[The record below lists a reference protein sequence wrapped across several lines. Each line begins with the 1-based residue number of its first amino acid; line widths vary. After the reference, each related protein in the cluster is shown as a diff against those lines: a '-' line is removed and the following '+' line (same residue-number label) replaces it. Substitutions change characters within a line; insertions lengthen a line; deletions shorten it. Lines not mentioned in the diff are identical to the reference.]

1 MKHLKSYKI
10 FENIQTD
17 EEIHELCKKYRIK
30 NYTINED
37 KSIDVSRSVNLASK
51 NLTKLPLKFKNVSG
65 NFYCYDNNLTT
76 LEGAP
81 ETVDGY
87 FSCGSNNLTTLE
99 GSPRRVSGNFNCRN
113 NRLTT
118 LEGSPETVGGFFSCG
133 GNNLT
138 TLEGSPRR
146 VSGDFYC
153 SDNKNLMSLEGITP
167 TIHGDFYCLYTPVK
181 YFWKEFLNRD
191 KSLID
196 SFVEEWDV
204 IHEDTVIIEVL
215 EGWMEDNNI
224 NVEIDI
230 EKIKSLGYKI
240 G

>member
-17 EEIHELCKKYRIK
+17 EEIHELCRKYRIK

-37 KSIDVSRSVNLASK
+37 KSIDVDGNVDLYNKGLS
-51 NLTKLPLKFKNVSG
+51 KLPLKFRHVKG
-65 NFYCYDNNLTT
+65 DFDCGDNNLIT

-81 ETVDGY
+81 ETVDGS
-87 FSCGSNNLTTLE
+87 FRCENNYLTTLK
-99 GSPRRVSGNFNCRN
+99 GSPRRVSGNFNC
-113 NRLTT
+113 
-118 LEGSPETVGGFFSCG
+118 PW
-133 GNNLT
+133 
-138 TLEGSPRR
+138 
-146 VSGDFYC
+146 
-153 SDNKNLMSLEGITP
+153 NKNLMSLEGISP
-167 TIHGDFYCLYTPVK
+167 TIHGDFYCSVDTPVF
-181 YFWKEFLNRD
+181 YFWKNFLNKD

-240 G
+240 EY

>member
-1 MKHLKSYKI
+1 MKHLKSYNI

-17 EEIHELCKKYRIK
+17 EEIHELCEKYRIK

-37 KSIDVSRSVNLASK
+37 KSIDVDGKVDLSNKGLS
-51 NLTKLPLKFKNVSG
+51 KLPLKFRHVKG
-65 NFYCYDNNLTT
+65 DFYCYDNNLTT

-87 FSCGSNNLTTLE
+87 FNCRNNGLTTLE
-99 GSPRRVSGNFNCRN
+99 GV
-113 NRLTT
+113 
-118 LEGSPETVGGFFSCG
+118 PETVGGFFSCG

-146 VSGDFYC
+146 VDVDFYC
-153 SDNKNLMSLEGITP
+153 INNKNLMSLEGISP
-167 TIHGDFYCLYTPVK
+167 TIHGGLYCGGTPFY
-181 YFWKEFLNRD
+181 YFWDNFLNKD

-204 IHEDTVIIEVL
+204 IHGDTVIIKVL

-224 NVEIDI
+224 NKKINI
-230 EKIKSLGYKI
+230 KKIKSLGYKI

>member
-10 FENIQTD
+10 FENKQTD
-17 EEIHELCKKYRIK
+17 EEIHELCRRYKIK

-37 KSIDVSRSVNLASK
+37 KSIDVDGDVDLINK
-51 NLTKLPLKFKNVSG
+51 DLTKLPLNFRNVIGYFDCVS
-65 NFYCYDNNLTT
+65 NNLTT

-81 ETVDGY
+81 EILGSYFDCSDNKLITLEGAPETVDDNFY
-87 FSCGSNNLTTLE
+87 CYHNNLTTLE
-99 GSPRRVSGNFNCRN
+99 GSPRRVGGNFNCY
-113 NRLTT
+113 
-118 LEGSPETVGGFFSCG
+118 V
-133 GNNLT
+133 
-138 TLEGSPRR
+138 
-146 VSGDFYC
+146 
-153 SDNKNLMSLEGITP
+153 NKNLMSLEGISP
-167 TIHGDFYCLYTPVK
+167 TIHGDFNCLYTPVF
-181 YFWKEFLNRD
+181 YFWKEFLNKD

-224 NVEIDI
+224 NVKIDI

>member
-17 EEIHELCKKYRIK
+17 EEIHELCRKYEIS

-37 KSIDVSRSVNLASK
+37 KSVDVDGDVDLYYK
-51 NLTKLPLKFKNVSG
+51 NLTKLPLKFRHVKG
-65 NFYCYDNNLTT
+65 NFSCVDNNLET

-87 FSCGSNNLTTLE
+87 FSCVRNKLTTLEGAPETVGGEFNCNSNNLTTLQ
-99 GSPRRVSGNFNCRN
+99 GAPRRVN
-113 NRLTT
+113 
-118 LEGSPETVGGFFSCG
+118 GS
-133 GNNLT
+133 
-138 TLEGSPRR
+138 
-146 VSGDFYC
+146 FYC
-153 SDNKNLMSLEGITP
+153 SYNKNLMSLEGIS
-167 TIHGDFYCLYTPVK
+167 TIYGNLYCYDTPVY
-181 YFWKEFLNRD
+181 YFWVKFLNED

-240 G
+240 GY

>member
-1 MKHLKSYKI
+1 MKHLKNYKDYRI

-17 EEIHELCKKYRIK
+17 EEIHELCRKYNIK

-37 KSIDVSRSVNLASK
+37 KSIDVDGRVFIYNRY
-51 NLTKLPLKFKNVSG
+51 LTKLPLNFRNVSRYF
-65 NFYCYDNNLTT
+65 NCSWNNLTT

-81 ETVDGY
+81 ISSTGN
-87 FSCGSNNLTTLE
+87 FRCHHNNLK
-99 GSPRRVSGNFNCRN
+99 
-113 NRLTT
+113 
-118 LEGSPETVGGFFSCG
+118 
-133 GNNLT
+133 

-146 VSGDFYC
+146 VSGDFDC
-153 SDNKNLMSLEGITP
+153 SNNGNLMSLEGISP
-167 TIHGDFYCLYTPVK
+167 TIHGVFLCNNTPIY
-181 YFWKEFLNRD
+181 YFWNNFLNKD

-224 NVEIDI
+224 NKEIDI

>member
-1 MKHLKSYKI
+1 MKHLKSYKSYKI
-10 FENIQTD
+10 FENNQTD
-17 EEIHELCKKYRIK
+17 EEIHELCRRYNIK

-37 KSIDVSRSVNLASK
+37 KSIDVDGSVRLVDEM
-51 NLTKLPLKFKNVSG
+51 LYKLPLKFRNVSG
-65 NFYCYDNNLTT
+65 YFSCNGNNLTT
-76 LEGAP
+76 LEGTP

-87 FSCGSNNLTTLE
+87 
-99 GSPRRVSGNFNCRN
+99 FNCRN

-118 LEGSPETVGGFFSCG
+118 LEGSP
-133 GNNLT
+133 
-138 TLEGSPRR
+138 RR
-146 VSGDFYC
+146 VNGGFYC
-153 SDNKNLMSLEGITP
+153 SYNKKLMSLEGITP
-167 TIHGDFYCLYTPVK
+167 TIHGNLYCHDTPIY
-181 YFWKEFLNRD
+181 YFWVKFLNKD

-215 EGWMEDNNI
+215 EGWMQDNNI

>member
-17 EEIHELCKKYRIK
+17 EEIHELCRKYEIK

-37 KSIDVSRSVNLASK
+37 KSIDVDGDVFLVDYG
-51 NLTKLPLKFKNVSG
+51 LTKLPLKFRHVKGDFDCVS
-65 NFYCYDNNLTT
+65 NNLTT

-81 ETVDGY
+81 ETVDGS
-87 FSCGSNNLTTLE
+87 FNCINNNLTTLE
-99 GSPRRVSGNFNCRN
+99 GAPRRVNSN
-113 NRLTT
+113 
-118 LEGSPETVGGFFSCG
+118 FSC
-133 GNNLT
+133 
-138 TLEGSPRR
+138 PW
-146 VSGDFYC
+146 
-153 SDNKNLMSLEGITP
+153 NKNLMSLEGISP
-167 TIHGDFYCLYTPVK
+167 TIHGDFSCSGTPVF
-181 YFWKEFLNRD
+181 YFWDNFLNKD

-204 IHEDTVIIEVL
+204 IHGDTVIIEVL
-215 EGWMEDNNI
+215 EAWMEDNNI
-224 NVEIDI
+224 NTKIDI

>member
-1 MKHLKSYKI
+1 MKHLKNYKSYKI

-17 EEIHELCKKYRIK
+17 EEIHELCRKYEIS

-37 KSIDVSRSVNLASK
+37 KSIDVDGSVHLVGEG
-51 NLTKLPLKFKNVSG
+51 LHKLPLKFRNVRGYFDCS
-65 NFYCYDNNLTT
+65 FNNLTT
-76 LEGAP
+76 LKGAP
-81 ETVDGY
+81 ETVGDN
-87 FSCGSNNLTTLE
+87 FNCSNNKLKTLE
-99 GSPRRVSGNFNCRN
+99 GSLRRVSGYF
-113 NRLTT
+113 
-118 LEGSPETVGGFFSCG
+118 
-133 GNNLT
+133 
-138 TLEGSPRR
+138 
-146 VSGDFYC
+146 DC
-153 SDNKNLMSLEGITP
+153 SWNKNLMSLEGISP
-167 TIHGDFYCLYTPVK
+167 TIHGNLYCNGTPFY
-181 YFWKEFLNRD
+181 YFWDNFLNED

-224 NVEIDI
+224 NIEIDI